1 MKGKLY
7 DNIFLHYKVAVHL
20 NFYQNKPFSP
30 ASGRLVW
37 GRGQNQGSGCS
48 DLARLCEGWPEKD
61 EADRLVRGVAAVP
74 GLCHQL
80 PAGGRWHH
88 VQARRWSIQ
97 RERGKRRL
105 EAFKMI
111 KLYPPGPFPPNGKM
125 IIIEQENS
133 IQIPVRSFDT
143 HGLSNV
149 SPHLMSI
156 LHSIAIYLFELW
168 FMIYYNQDFK

>member
-37 GRGQNQGSGCS
+37 GRGQNQRSGCS
-48 DLARLCEGWPEKD
+48 NLARLCESWPEKD
-61 EADRLVRGVAAVP
+61 EANRLVRGVAAVP

-80 PAGGRWHH
+80 PARSRWHH

-125 IIIEQENS
+125 IIIEAPS
-133 IQIPVRSFDT
+133 KFPSGALILMDYRMCPLIS
-143 HGLSNV
+143 
-149 SPHLMSI
+149 SPSCTPQSTVI
-156 LHSIAIYLFELW
+156 CLFELW
-168 FMIYYNQDFK
+168 FKISYKQEFK

>member
-48 DLARLCEGWPEKD
+48 DLAWLCESWPEKD
-61 EADRLVRGVAAVP
+61 EAYRLVRGVAAVP

-80 PAGGRWHH
+80 PAGSRRHH

-97 RERGKRRL
+97 RERGERRL
-105 EAFKMI
+105 EASKMI

-133 IQIPVRSFDT
+133 IQIPFRSFDT
-143 HGLSNV
+143 RGLSSV
-149 SPHLMSI
+149 SPHLISI
-156 LHSIAIYLFELW
+156 LHSTFICFFFE
-168 FMIYYNQDFK
+168 FMNMVYTVL

>member
-1 MKGKLY
+1 
-7 DNIFLHYKVAVHL
+7 
-20 NFYQNKPFSP
+20 
-30 ASGRLVW
+30 
-37 GRGQNQGSGCS
+37 
-48 DLARLCEGWPEKD
+48 
-61 EADRLVRGVAAVP
+61 
-74 GLCHQL
+74 
-80 PAGGRWHH
+80 
-88 VQARRWSIQ
+88 
-97 RERGKRRL
+97 
-105 EAFKMI
+105 MI

-168 FMIYYNQDFK
+168 FIQPARFGAGCYIEMATSYH